1 MFHKN
6 NHNGAYTNRMIL
18 HKKQLNLSTETFIWM
33 NFVNILT
40 GILQNTNTHLIF
52 EPTEIYLAGNDE
64 EQLRVAQ
71 FKIEY
76 IAQQEFKMIYVMK
89 DRRTHISYKPY
100 TSIFYS
106 KNYKELYTKYR
117 GTCLFVKDKL
127 IKEQRQLQEQTG
139 YLKDFDLEQYES
151 FVVAWIPKRK
161 EQKITQLIQS
171 WITEYNQSI
180 NFTPKYEL
188 RPTIN
193 RDYFNDA
200 DPLQQIA
207 MTYIDFIHF
216 YSENDVEQFQLQ
228 NKILIK
234 LVDDGWKI
242 QFKIYSS
249 NLLYCKQAQ
258 QNISDFLNQQSLELF
273 NMELFDLCEDFD
285 KFIEDL
291 EGILKKKC
299 NQTVRL
305 YKLNSILSLVKE
317 IDRRFDTK
325 IQNYVFSLGFKQC
338 LFFSKQGDNALAF
351 KIIKDLIDLRL
362 KFNQIMKNKQLE
374 ISQLSQSF
382 QSCKSTLLYSQYGKS
397 GIMPQQPKEKEFVSS
412 QLFPQEWRGQSTL
425 PDFTSKYC
433 ENKLN
438 SIALQNAQQGQH
450 QSSFS
455 SDQKSR
461 ASKENI
467 QQPCRIL
474 MNDQQQLNQSAYQND
489 GTLNSMESF
498 RKNYDSLD
506 SSEISDINELQ
517 EFCHEISSQQN
528 RNKHKHKKVV
538 EEEKFIQL
546 ISIHH
551 ISQQFIRQ
559 VLQLGI
565 DRKSIVYKVKESTA
579 LHLKDWESSLRGY
592 LKSQDIQVN
601 QLELIV
607 CDDSVTINTK
617 LNYQQVSSICDSF
630 FAGTTYVV
638 MQLSRNSEDF
648 RNQLRDS
655 YHIESKQTTF
665 QQTGLITQ
673 KQYEELQVSERGR
686 YLAMELYNY
695 LYYDTNIQQRVT
707 KLINSRL
714 KELDESMPLS
724 EVCIRN
730 KIIIVL
736 SQSQLNYL
744 GEKYQELECNKLIKF
759 GKYLSNTFYYV
770 EIENNRELHEDAVEQ
785 LRRIGQDVVDAYS
798 NKKKQKYKSQ
808 QIIQLKQNSW
818 KLCIYSNIRKFY
830 SKLVNDLLEMKYTEK
845 EYLQIFQAGV
855 KLSELQI
862 DLGRFQI
869 KQERDIS
876 KLDQMILDD
885 SNYKCVSQKIDH
897 LTPGNY
903 LSIVVRSEQLPI
915 ENVTQLYPETSLI
928 RGYFEIQGSSTKK
941 QQKQNF

>member
-6 NHNGAYTNRMIL
+6 NQNGAYSNRIIL

-33 NFVNILT
+33 NFVNLLT

-52 EPTEIYLAGNDE
+52 ESNEIYLAGNDE

-76 IAQQEFKMIYVMK
+76 IAYQEFKMIYVMK
-89 DRRTHISYKPY
+89 DQRTHVSYKPY

-127 IKEQRQLQEQTG
+127 IKEQKQLQEQTG
-139 YLKDFDLEQYES
+139 YHKNFDMEMYES
-151 FVVAWIPKRK
+151 FVIAWIPKRK
-161 EQKITQLIQS
+161 EQKIIQLFQN

-193 RDYFNDA
+193 REYFNDA

-207 MTYIDFIHF
+207 MTYIDFILF

-249 NLLYCKQAQ
+249 NLLYCQQAQ
-258 QNISDFLNQQSLELF
+258 QNINDFFNQQSLEIF
-273 NMELFDLCEDFD
+273 NMELYDLCEDID
-285 KFIEDL
+285 KFIFDL

-299 NQTVRL
+299 NQIVRL

-325 IQNYVFSLGFKQC
+325 IQNYVYSLGYKQC
-338 LFFSKQGDNALAF
+338 LFFSKQRDNTMAF

-362 KFNQIMKNKQLE
+362 KFNQIMKKKQLE
-374 ISQLSQSF
+374 MSSLSQSF
-382 QSCKSTLLYSQYGKS
+382 QSCKSTLLYSQQGKS
-397 GIMPQQPKEKEFVSS
+397 AIMPQILKEKELISS
-412 QLFPQEWRGQSTL
+412 QLFPQEWKGQQTL
-425 PDFTSKYC
+425 PDLTTKYC
-433 ENKLN
+433 ENKIN
-438 SIALQNAQQGQH
+438 SISLKNSSQAQQ

-461 ASKENI
+461 ISKENI
-467 QQPCRIL
+467 QQPCI
-474 MNDQQQLNQSAYQND
+474 NQSGYQND
-489 GTLNSMESF
+489 GTFNSMESF
-498 RKNYDSLD
+498 RKDYNSLD
-506 SSEISDINELQ
+506 SSDISDINELQ
-517 EFCHEISSQQN
+517 EFCHEIQSQS
-528 RNKHKHKKVV
+528 RHKHKKII
-538 EEEKFIQL
+538 EEEKFTQL
-546 ISIHH
+546 IQIHH

-559 VLQLGI
+559 VLQIGI
-565 DRKSIVYKVKESTA
+565 DKKSIVYKVKDSIV
-579 LHLKDWESSLRGY
+579 LNLKDWESSLRKY
-592 LKSQDIQVN
+592 LENQDIQIN
-601 QLELIV
+601 QLELIISN
-607 CDDSVTINTK
+607 DSITINTK
-617 LNYQQVSSICDSF
+617 LNYKQVSTICDQF
-630 FAGTTYVV
+630 FAGSTYVV
-638 MQLSRNSEDF
+638 VQLNRNSEDF
-648 RNQLRDS
+648 RNQLKDT
-655 YHIESKQTTF
+655 YQIESKQTKF
-665 QQTGLITQ
+665 EQTGLIT
-673 KQYEELQVSERGR
+673 KNQYEQLQVNENGH

-695 LYYDTNIQQRVT
+695 LYFETNIQQRIN
-707 KLINSRL
+707 KLINCRI
-714 KELDESMPLS
+714 KELDESMPIS

-736 SQSQLNYL
+736 SQQQLNYL
-744 GEKYQELECNKLIKF
+744 GENYQELECNKLIKF

-770 EIENNRELHEDAVEQ
+770 EIENNRELHLDAIEQ
-785 LRRIGQDVVDAYS
+785 LRKIGQDLVNIYS
-798 NKKKQKYKSQ
+798 NKKRQKYKNQ

-818 KLCIYSNIRKFY
+818 KLCIYSNIKKFY
-830 SKLVNDLLEMKYTEK
+830 IKLINDLLDMKFNEK

-862 DLGRFQI
+862 DLGKFQI
-869 KQERDIS
+869 KHEKDIS

-903 LSIVVRSEQLPI
+903 LTIVVRSEQLPI

-928 RGYFEIQGSSTKK
+928 RGYFEIQRNYSK
-941 QQKQNF
+941 QQHF